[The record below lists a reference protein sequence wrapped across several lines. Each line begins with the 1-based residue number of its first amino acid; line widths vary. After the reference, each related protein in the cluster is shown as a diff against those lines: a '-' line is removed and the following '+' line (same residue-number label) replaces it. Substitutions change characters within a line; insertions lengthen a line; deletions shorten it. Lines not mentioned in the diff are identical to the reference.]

1 MTAPAAFKASYSD
14 LRFVKSRKVAQICL
28 ELPIEEADAFVTA
41 FGTPNPASETWV
53 AIARLDLSQA
63 QAPASE
69 PEKPKRKLTDF
80 PPAQQAGMLC
90 KRPAFWRFLSEKNGG
105 ALIVRED
112 IAATVLRRM
121 CGVVSRSELATN
133 EKAAAKFVELTI
145 EFEDWMRSPL

>member
-90 KRPAFWRFLSEKNGG
+90 ERPAFWRFLSERDG
-105 ALIVRED
+105 AYFVVSKDGAAQAVRH
-112 IAATVLRRM
+112 I
-121 CGVVSRSELATN
+121 CGVTSRSEFATD
-133 EKAAAKFVELTI
+133 EKAGAKFVALNR
-145 EFEDWMRSPL
+145 EFESWLNVV